1 MLGHNILKKV
11 LNLPLRTK
19 FILSFFLVISCG
31 GIIILIL
38 GTRLE
43 HRTIFSLAQA
53 KVRHDLEAARMVFN
67 EKLKDI
73 HDIVELNT
81 THEGLQAALRDGNTN
96 RLLPYLDL
104 LRVEF
109 NLDVLTLT
117 DSRGKVVMR
126 TRRPDNL
133 GDDLSKDLLVSRA
146 LKGEIASS
154 PQIVSREELMQEGE
168 DLAQQAYLDLLP
180 TPKAAPR
187 LELHEENGMMLKAAA
202 PVYDENRQILGV
214 IYAGILLNRNYEIV
228 DRVKEIV
235 FKGEKYKGRE
245 IGTATIFQNDLRIST
260 NVQRATGDRA
270 IGTRVSKEVSQA
282 VLQEGQSWLDRAFV
296 VNDWYISAYE
306 PIKNIE
312 GTIIGILYVGMLEK
326 PYVDLRNTVM
336 TKFSFMAVICLVVLF
351 VIIFFIIS
359 GITKPL
365 HSMVFATNRI
375 AQGNLNHRVTVSYH
389 DEIGQLADSFNRM
402 TADLKKANEKLIIWG
417 KTLEKR
423 VEERTL
429 ELRDTQDSL
438 IQSEKMASLGKMAA
452 GVAHEINNPL
462 TSILINT
469 HLMLEQTREDSP
481 FHENL
486 RLIADETARCST
498 IVKGLLEFSRQQPP
512 QKDPSDINELL
523 RRTVKLLENQV
534 AFQNIQIEREF
545 HSDLP
550 PVCIDKGQ
558 IKQVIW
564 NLMIN
569 AAEAMPNGGTLRIAS
584 RFIPQKNQVELVF
597 SDSGIGIPKENLNKL
612 FDPFYTTKN
621 SGTGLGLA
629 VSYGIINQH
638 RGKIDVKSIPGQGSV
653 FSLIFP
659 VSC

>member
-1 MLGHNILKKV
+1 MLGHSILKKV
-11 LNLPLRTK
+11 LNLPLRAK
-19 FILSFFLVISCG
+19 FILSFFLVIACG
-31 GIIILIL
+31 GIIILII
-38 GTRLE
+38 GTQIE

-53 KVRHDLEAARMVFN
+53 KVRHDLEAAWMVFN
-67 EKLKDI
+67 EKLKDV

-81 THEGLQAALRDGNTN
+81 THEGLQAALQDGNTD
-96 RLLPYLDL
+96 RLREYLDL
-104 LRVEF
+104 VRVEF
-109 NLDVLTLT
+109 KLDILTLT
-117 DSRGKVVMR
+117 DSRGRVVLR

-133 GDDLSKDLLVSRA
+133 GDDLSGDLLVSRA
-146 LKGEIASS
+146 LKGEVVSR
-154 PQIVSREELMQEGE
+154 PQIISRAELMREGE
-168 DLAQQAYLDLLP
+168 DLAEQAYLNLLP
-180 TPKAAPR
+180 TLKAPPR
-187 LELHEENGMMLKAAA
+187 LELFEEDGMLLKAAA
-202 PVYDENRQILGV
+202 PVYDDNRHILGV
-214 IYAGILLNRNYEIV
+214 LYGGILLNRNYEIV

-260 NVQRATGDRA
+260 NVQRAAGDRA
-270 IGTRVSKEVSQA
+270 IGTRVSTEVSQA
-282 VLQEGQSWLDRAFV
+282 VLQEGKPWLDRAFV

-306 PIKNIE
+306 PIENIE
-312 GTIIGILYVGMLEK
+312 GRIIGILYVGMLEK

-336 TKFSFMAVICLVVLF
+336 TKFTFMAGICLIALF
-351 VIIFFIIS
+351 IIIFFIIS

-365 HSMVFATNRI
+365 QNMVLATDRI
-375 AQGNLNHRVTVSYH
+375 AQGNLNHKVSVSYH
-389 DEIGQLADSFNRM
+389 DEVGQLADSFNRM
-402 TADLKKANEKLIIWG
+402 TEDLKKANEKLIIWG

-423 VEERTL
+423 VGERTR
-429 ELRDTQDSL
+429 ELRNTQDSL

-469 HLMLEQTREDSP
+469 HLMLEQTLEDSP
-481 FHENL
+481 FQENL

-498 IVKGLLEFSRQQPP
+498 IVKGLLEFSRQHPP
-512 QKDPSDINELL
+512 LKDPSDLTELL

-534 AFQNIQIEREF
+534 AFQNIQIERNF
-545 HSDLP
+545 QYNLP

-569 AAEAMPNGGTLRIAS
+569 AAEAMPNGGKLTISS
-584 RFIPQKNQVELVF
+584 RFLPKTNQVEITF
-597 SDSGIGIPKENLNKL
+597 ADTGIGIPKKNLNKL

-638 RGKIDVKSIPGQGSV
+638 NGKIDVKSIPGQGSI
-653 FSLIFP
+653 FSLVFP

>member
-1 MLGHNILKKV
+1 MLGHSIIKKILS
-11 LNLPLRTK
+11 LPLRSK
-19 FILSFFLVISCG
+19 FILSFILVIASG

-53 KVRHDLEAARMVFN
+53 KVRHDLEAAWMVFN

-81 THEGLQAALRDGNTN
+81 THEGLQAALQEGNSDQ
-96 RLLPYLDL
+96 LQEYLDRV
-104 LRVEF
+104 RVEF
-109 NLDVLTLT
+109 KLDILTLT
-117 DSRGKVVMR
+117 DSRGRVVLR
-126 TRRPDNL
+126 TRSPEHV
-133 GDDLSKDLLVSRA
+133 GDDLSGDPLVHRA
-146 LKGEIASS
+146 LKGEGVSS
-154 PQIVSREELMQEGE
+154 PIIVSADELTREGE
-168 DLAQQAYLDLLP
+168 DLAKQAFLDLLP

-187 LELHEENGMMLKAAA
+187 LERYEENGMMLKAAA
-202 PVYDENRQILGV
+202 PVLDENRRTLGV
-214 IYAGILLNRNYEIV
+214 LYGGILLNRNYDIV

-260 NVQRATGDRA
+260 NVPRADGGRA

-282 VLQEGQSWLDRAFV
+282 VLQEGKPWLDRAFV
-296 VNDWYISAYE
+296 VDDWYISAYG
-306 PIKNIE
+306 PIKNLE
-312 GTIIGILYVGMLEK
+312 EKIIGILYVGMLEK

-336 TKFSFMAVICLVVLF
+336 KKFTFMAGICLIALF
-351 VIIFFIIS
+351 IIIFFIIA

-365 HSMVFATNRI
+365 QNMVLATNRI
-375 AQGNLNHRVTVSYH
+375 AQGNLSHKVSVSYQ

-402 TADLKKANEKLIIWG
+402 TGDLKKANDNLIIWG

-423 VEERTL
+423 VEERTR
-429 ELRDTQDSL
+429 ELRNTQDSL

-469 HLMLEQTREDSP
+469 HLMLEQTPKDSP

-498 IVKGLLEFSRQQPP
+498 IVKGLLEFSRQHPP
-512 QKDPSDINELL
+512 KKNPSDLTELL
-523 RRTVKLLENQV
+523 HRTIKLLENQV
-534 AFQNIQIEREF
+534 AFQNIRIERRLQ
-545 HSDLP
+545 SNLA

-569 AAEAMPNGGTLRIAS
+569 AAEAMPNGGTLTISS
-584 RFIPQKNQVELVF
+584 RFLPKDNQVEIVF
-597 SDSGIGIPKENLNKL
+597 ADTGIGIPKENLNKL

-621 SGTGLGLA
+621 SGSGLGLA
-629 VSYGIINQH
+629 VSYGIIEQH
-638 RGKIDVKSIPGQGSV
+638 NGKIDVKSIPGQGSIFTLV
-653 FSLIFP
+653 FP